1 VFGAHTLEAHQNISA
16 HKIPPVT
23 SELEKIIERGGPQ
36 TAENKVIYKVAVKEK
51 INFKSCLIYT
61 EDN

>member
-1 VFGAHTLEAHQNISA
+1 MIS
-16 HKIPPVT
+16 
-23 SELEKIIERGGPQ
+23 ERGGPQ
-36 TAENKVIYKVAVKEK
+36 TAENKVIYKVAFKEK